1 MSVKRAEYDD
11 SINDSYADFLKK
23 KEAKGKWISYW
34 AVLCQNYLKFYETN
48 KCEKLL
54 GSVEIESRTK
64 CVIAK
69 HKSKS
74 YEFTVCAA
82 HGRYLFKCMTETK
95 RHHWMRAIHIA
106 IQSLKRDG
114 PNENKVEDLKGII
127 NAVHEDDD
135 NVSLRTNFLMV
146 APCLNVSESL
156 SFPSIQGLMDECEN
170 ELETESMLK
179 FIVMNVCMFHG
190 MIVS

>member
-82 HGRYLFKCMTETK
+82 HGRYLFK
-95 RHHWMRAIHIA
+95 
-106 IQSLKRDG
+106 SLKRDG